1 MVALKQSDFL
11 TYGVH
16 IGTQKRRKDMEEFVY
31 KIRPDGLS
39 VMNVQ
44 KVEERL
50 QMAAKF
56 LAKYPR
62 EKVLVIAARDYAQSV
77 VKKFAEVTG
86 MKAHAGRFMPG
97 SLTNPSSPDFIE
109 PELVMVADP
118 LVDKQAVV
126 EANQLGLP
134 VVAFCDT
141 NNTRENVDLLIPGNN
156 KGKKSLAML
165 YWALATY
172 LLRERGDIQKKDGEL
187 SVSAEDF
194 GATPG
199 AALE

>member
-1 MVALKQSDFL
+1 MAALKQSDFL

-16 IGTQKRRKDMEEFVY
+16 IGTQKRRRDMEEFVY
-31 KIRPDGLS
+31 KIRPDGLA

-50 QMAAKF
+50 HMAAKF
-56 LAKYPR
+56 LAKYQK
-62 EKVLVIAARDYAQSV
+62 EHVLVIAARDYAQSV
-77 VKKFAEVTG
+77 VRKFAEVTG

-109 PELVMVADP
+109 PEVIIVADP

-141 NNTRENVDLLIPGNN
+141 NNTRESVDLLIPGNN

-165 YWALATY
+165 YWALATN
-172 LLRERGDIQKKDGEL
+172 LLRERGDIPKKDGEL
-187 SVSAEDF
+187 TVTVDEF
-194 GATPG
+194 GA
-199 AALE
+199 

>member
-1 MVALKQSDFL
+1 MAALKQSDFL

-16 IGTQKRRKDMEEFVY
+16 IGTQKRRRDMEEFVY
-31 KIRPDGLS
+31 KIRPDGLA

-50 QMAAKF
+50 QTAARF
-56 LAKYPR
+56 LAKYPK
-62 EKVLVIAARDYAQSV
+62 EKVMVIAARDYAQGV
-77 VKKFAEVTG
+77 VRKFAEATG
-86 MKAHAGRFMPG
+86 TKAHAGRFMPG
-97 SLTNPSSPDFIE
+97 SLTNPSSPDFVE
-109 PELVMVADP
+109 PEIIIVADP

-141 NNTRENVDLLIPGNN
+141 NNTRESVDLLIPGNN

-172 LLRERGDIQKKDGEL
+172 LLRERGDIPKKDGEL
-187 SVSAEDF
+187 SMTVEDF
-194 GATPG
+194 
-199 AALE
+199 AA